1 MQDEFERFQSDKAFK
16 YLGLFLAISLA
27 IWSLYNLIV
36 YGSAGMPFV
45 LFVLGQWVYFLVNY
59 WPKWKYRNQKERG
72 SCMSKQDVI
81 RFIGS
86 LFLAELILNASLI
99 MLSISWRTI
108 FISNVALVI
117 LYGIAE
123 YREQK
128 RLKEEGIPSIDER
141 VVNKMKSYF
150 TISMTSFVFLFIMY
164 LCVNKYLDRPV
175 VHVNELLYIAIFGL
189 LISMASTSVLATR
202 NR

>member
-1 MQDEFERFQSDKAFK
+1 
-16 YLGLFLAISLA
+16 
-27 IWSLYNLIV
+27 
-36 YGSAGMPFV
+36 
-45 LFVLGQWVYFLVNY
+45 
-59 WPKWKYRNQKERG
+59 
-72 SCMSKQDVI
+72 MSKQDII

-86 LFLAELILNASLI
+86 LFLAGLILNMSLMI
-99 MLSISWRTI
+99 LSISWGTI

-117 LYGIAE
+117 LYSIAE

-128 RLKEEGIPSIDER
+128 RLKEEGVPSIDER

-150 TISMTSFVFLFIMY
+150 TISITSFVFLFIMY
-164 LCVNKYLDRPV
+164 LCVNKYLDRQA
-175 VHVNELLYIAIFGL
+175 VHVNELLYIVIFGL

>member
-1 MQDEFERFQSDKAFK
+1 MNDTKKLLIGATF
-16 YLGLFLAISLA
+16 GLFLGDIIVHIMNPAIPILPLVVSNILA
-27 IWSLYNLIV
+27 IV
-36 YGSAGMPFV
+36 
-45 LFVLGQWVYFLVNY
+45 FLVFYTNY
-59 WPKWKYRNQKERG
+59 KKRKY
-72 SCMSKQDVI
+72 
-81 RFIGS
+81 
-86 LFLAELILNASLI
+86 
-99 MLSISWRTI
+99 
-108 FISNVALVI
+108 
-117 LYGIAE
+117 
-123 YREQK
+123 
-128 RLKEEGIPSIDER
+128 KEEELPDIDER

>member
-1 MQDEFERFQSDKAFK
+1 
-16 YLGLFLAISLA
+16 
-27 IWSLYNLIV
+27 
-36 YGSAGMPFV
+36 
-45 LFVLGQWVYFLVNY
+45 
-59 WPKWKYRNQKERG
+59 
-72 SCMSKQDVI
+72 MSKQDVI

-86 LFLAELILNASLI
+86 LFLAGLVLNVSLMI
-99 MLSISWRTI
+99 LSISWGTI

-117 LYGIAE
+117 LYSIAE

-128 RLKEEGIPSIDER
+128 RLKEEGVPSIDER

-150 TISMTSFVFLFIMY
+150 TICITSFVFLFIMY
-164 LCVNKYLDRPV
+164 LCVNKYVDRQA

>member
-1 MQDEFERFQSDKAFK
+1 
-16 YLGLFLAISLA
+16 
-27 IWSLYNLIV
+27 
-36 YGSAGMPFV
+36 
-45 LFVLGQWVYFLVNY
+45 
-59 WPKWKYRNQKERG
+59 
-72 SCMSKQDVI
+72 MSKQEVI

-86 LFLAELILNASLI
+86 LFLAGLVLNVSLMI
-99 MLSISWRTI
+99 LSISWGTI

-117 LYGIAE
+117 LYSIAE

-128 RLKEEGIPSIDER
+128 RLKEEGVPSIDER
-141 VVNKMKSYF
+141 VVNKLKLYF
-150 TISMTSFVFLFIMY
+150 TISITSFVFLFIMY
-164 LCVNKYLDRPV
+164 LCVNKYLDRQA

>member
-1 MQDEFERFQSDKAFK
+1 
-16 YLGLFLAISLA
+16 
-27 IWSLYNLIV
+27 
-36 YGSAGMPFV
+36 
-45 LFVLGQWVYFLVNY
+45 
-59 WPKWKYRNQKERG
+59 
-72 SCMSKQDVI
+72 MSKQDI
-81 RFIGS
+81 TRFIGS
-86 LFLAELILNASLI
+86 LFLAGLILNASLMI
-99 MLSISWRTI
+99 LSISWGTI

-128 RLKEEGIPSIDER
+128 RLKEEGVPSIDER

-164 LCVNKYLDRPV
+164 LCVNKYLDRQV
-175 VHVNELLYIAIFGL
+175 VHVNELLYIAILGL

>member
-1 MQDEFERFQSDKAFK
+1 
-16 YLGLFLAISLA
+16 
-27 IWSLYNLIV
+27 
-36 YGSAGMPFV
+36 
-45 LFVLGQWVYFLVNY
+45 
-59 WPKWKYRNQKERG
+59 
-72 SCMSKQDVI
+72 MSKQDVI

-164 LCVNKYLDRPV
+164 LCVNKHLDRLV

>member
-1 MQDEFERFQSDKAFK
+1 
-16 YLGLFLAISLA
+16 
-27 IWSLYNLIV
+27 
-36 YGSAGMPFV
+36 
-45 LFVLGQWVYFLVNY
+45 
-59 WPKWKYRNQKERG
+59 
-72 SCMSKQDVI
+72 MSKQDVI

-86 LFLAELILNASLI
+86 LFLAGLVLNVSLMI
-99 MLSISWRTI
+99 LSISWGTI
-108 FISNVALVI
+108 FISNVALII
-117 LYGIAE
+117 LYSIAE

-128 RLKEEGIPSIDER
+128 RLKEEGVPSIDER

-150 TISMTSFVFLFIMY
+150 TISITSFVFLFIIY
-164 LCVNKYLDRPV
+164 LCVNKYVDRQA

>member
-1 MQDEFERFQSDKAFK
+1 
-16 YLGLFLAISLA
+16 
-27 IWSLYNLIV
+27 
-36 YGSAGMPFV
+36 
-45 LFVLGQWVYFLVNY
+45 
-59 WPKWKYRNQKERG
+59 
-72 SCMSKQDVI
+72 MSKQEVI

-86 LFLAELILNASLI
+86 LFLAGLVLNVSLMI
-99 MLSISWRTI
+99 LSISWGTI

-117 LYGIAE
+117 LYSIAE

-128 RLKEEGIPSIDER
+128 RLKEEGVPSIDER

-150 TISMTSFVFLFIMY
+150 TISITSFVFLFIMY
-164 LCVNKYLDRPV
+164 LCVNKYLDRQA

>member
-1 MQDEFERFQSDKAFK
+1 
-16 YLGLFLAISLA
+16 
-27 IWSLYNLIV
+27 
-36 YGSAGMPFV
+36 
-45 LFVLGQWVYFLVNY
+45 
-59 WPKWKYRNQKERG
+59 
-72 SCMSKQDVI
+72 MSKQDII

-86 LFLAELILNASLI
+86 LFLASLVLNVSLMI
-99 MLSISWRTI
+99 VSISWGTI

-128 RLKEEGIPSIDER
+128 RLKEEGVPSIDER

-164 LCVNKYLDRPV
+164 LCVNKYLDRQA
-175 VHVNELLYIAIFGL
+175 VHVNELLYIVIFGL

>member
-1 MQDEFERFQSDKAFK
+1 
-16 YLGLFLAISLA
+16 
-27 IWSLYNLIV
+27 
-36 YGSAGMPFV
+36 
-45 LFVLGQWVYFLVNY
+45 
-59 WPKWKYRNQKERG
+59 
-72 SCMSKQDVI
+72 MSKRDVI

-86 LFLAELILNASLI
+86 LFLAGLVLNVSLMI
-99 MLSISWRTI
+99 LSISWGTI

-117 LYGIAE
+117 LYSIAE

-128 RLKEEGIPSIDER
+128 RLKEEGVPSIDER

-164 LCVNKYLDRPV
+164 LCVNKYVDRQA

>member
-1 MQDEFERFQSDKAFK
+1 
-16 YLGLFLAISLA
+16 
-27 IWSLYNLIV
+27 
-36 YGSAGMPFV
+36 
-45 LFVLGQWVYFLVNY
+45 
-59 WPKWKYRNQKERG
+59 
-72 SCMSKQDVI
+72 MSKQDII

-86 LFLAELILNASLI
+86 LFLAGLVLNVSLMI
-99 MLSISWRTI
+99 VSISWGTI

-128 RLKEEGIPSIDER
+128 RLKEEGVPSIDER
-141 VVNKMKSYF
+141 VVNKMKLYF

-164 LCVNKYLDRPV
+164 LCVNKYLDRQA
-175 VHVNELLYIAIFGL
+175 VHVNELLYIVIFGL

>member
-1 MQDEFERFQSDKAFK
+1 
-16 YLGLFLAISLA
+16 
-27 IWSLYNLIV
+27 
-36 YGSAGMPFV
+36 
-45 LFVLGQWVYFLVNY
+45 
-59 WPKWKYRNQKERG
+59 
-72 SCMSKQDVI
+72 MSKQDVI

-86 LFLAELILNASLI
+86 LFLAGLILNASLI
-99 MLSISWRTI
+99 MLSISWGTI

-117 LYGIAE
+117 LYGVSE
-123 YREQK
+123 YKEQK

-164 LCVNKYLDRPV
+164 LCVNKYLDRLV

-189 LISMASTSVLATR
+189 LISMASTSIFATR

>member
-1 MQDEFERFQSDKAFK
+1 
-16 YLGLFLAISLA
+16 
-27 IWSLYNLIV
+27 
-36 YGSAGMPFV
+36 
-45 LFVLGQWVYFLVNY
+45 
-59 WPKWKYRNQKERG
+59 
-72 SCMSKQDVI
+72 MSKQDIV

-86 LFLAELILNASLI
+86 LFLAGLVLNVSLMI
-99 MLSISWRTI
+99 LSISWGTI

-117 LYGIAE
+117 LYSISE

-128 RLKEEGIPSIDER
+128 RLKEEGVPSIDER

-164 LCVNKYLDRPV
+164 LCVNKYLDRQA

>member
-1 MQDEFERFQSDKAFK
+1 M
-16 YLGLFLAISLA
+16 
-27 IWSLYNLIV
+27 
-36 YGSAGMPFV
+36 
-45 LFVLGQWVYFLVNY
+45 
-59 WPKWKYRNQKERG
+59 
-72 SCMSKQDVI
+72 

-86 LFLAELILNASLI
+86 LFLAGLILNASLI
-99 MLSISWRTI
+99 MLSISWGTI

-117 LYGIAE
+117 LYEVSE
-123 YREQK
+123 YKEQK
-128 RLKEEGIPSIDER
+128 RLKEEGVPSIDER

-150 TISMTSFVFLFIMY
+150 TICITILVFLFIMY

-189 LISMASTSVLATR
+189 LISMASMSIFATR

>member
-1 MQDEFERFQSDKAFK
+1 
-16 YLGLFLAISLA
+16 
-27 IWSLYNLIV
+27 
-36 YGSAGMPFV
+36 
-45 LFVLGQWVYFLVNY
+45 
-59 WPKWKYRNQKERG
+59 
-72 SCMSKQDVI
+72 MSKQDVI

-86 LFLAELILNASLI
+86 LFLAGLVLNVSLMI
-99 MLSISWRTI
+99 LSILWGTI

-117 LYGIAE
+117 LYSIAE

-128 RLKEEGIPSIDER
+128 RLKEEGVPSIDER

-150 TISMTSFVFLFIMY
+150 TISITSFVFLFIMY
-164 LCVNKYLDRPV
+164 LCVNKYVDRQA

>member
-1 MQDEFERFQSDKAFK
+1 
-16 YLGLFLAISLA
+16 
-27 IWSLYNLIV
+27 
-36 YGSAGMPFV
+36 
-45 LFVLGQWVYFLVNY
+45 
-59 WPKWKYRNQKERG
+59 
-72 SCMSKQDVI
+72 MSKQDVI

-86 LFLAELILNASLI
+86 LFLAGLILNASLMI
-99 MLSISWRTI
+99 LSISWGTI

-117 LYGIAE
+117 LYSISE

-128 RLKEEGIPSIDER
+128 RLKEEGVPSIDER

-150 TISMTSFVFLFIMY
+150 TICITSFIFLFIVY
-164 LCVNKYLDRPV
+164 LCVNKHLDRQA

>member
-1 MQDEFERFQSDKAFK
+1 M
-16 YLGLFLAISLA
+16 LNVSLM
-27 IWSLYNLIV
+27 I
-36 YGSAGMPFV
+36 
-45 LFVLGQWVYFLVNY
+45 
-59 WPKWKYRNQKERG
+59 
-72 SCMSKQDVI
+72 
-81 RFIGS
+81 
-86 LFLAELILNASLI
+86 
-99 MLSISWRTI
+99 LSISWGTI

-117 LYGIAE
+117 LYGISE

-128 RLKEEGIPSIDER
+128 RLKEEGVPSIDER

-164 LCVNKYLDRPV
+164 LCVNKYLDRQA

>member
-1 MQDEFERFQSDKAFK
+1 
-16 YLGLFLAISLA
+16 
-27 IWSLYNLIV
+27 
-36 YGSAGMPFV
+36 
-45 LFVLGQWVYFLVNY
+45 
-59 WPKWKYRNQKERG
+59 
-72 SCMSKQDVI
+72 MSKQDVI
-81 RFIGS
+81 RFMGS
-86 LFLAELILNASLI
+86 LFLAGLILNASLI
-99 MLSISWRTI
+99 MLSISWGTI
-108 FISNVALVI
+108 FVSNVALVI

-128 RLKEEGIPSIDER
+128 RLKEEGVPSIDER

-164 LCVNKYLDRPV
+164 LCVNKYLDRQA

-189 LISMASTSVLATR
+189 LISMASTGVLATR

>member
-1 MQDEFERFQSDKAFK
+1 
-16 YLGLFLAISLA
+16 
-27 IWSLYNLIV
+27 
-36 YGSAGMPFV
+36 
-45 LFVLGQWVYFLVNY
+45 
-59 WPKWKYRNQKERG
+59 
-72 SCMSKQDVI
+72 MSKKDII

-86 LFLAELILNASLI
+86 LFLAGLVLNVSLMI
-99 MLSISWRTI
+99 VSISWVTI
-108 FISNVALVI
+108 FISNVALVV

-128 RLKEEGIPSIDER
+128 RLKEEGVPSIDER
-141 VVNKMKSYF
+141 VVKKMKSYF

-164 LCVNKYLDRPV
+164 LCVNKYLDRQA

-189 LISMASTSVLATR
+189 LISVASTSVLATR

>member
-1 MQDEFERFQSDKAFK
+1 
-16 YLGLFLAISLA
+16 
-27 IWSLYNLIV
+27 
-36 YGSAGMPFV
+36 
-45 LFVLGQWVYFLVNY
+45 
-59 WPKWKYRNQKERG
+59 
-72 SCMSKQDVI
+72 MSKQEVI

-86 LFLAELILNASLI
+86 LFLAGLVLNVSLMI
-99 MLSISWRTI
+99 LSISWGTI

-117 LYGIAE
+117 LYVISE

-128 RLKEEGIPSIDER
+128 RLKEEGVPSIDKR

-150 TISMTSFVFLFIMY
+150 TICMTSFVFLFILY

-189 LISMASTSVLATR
+189 LISIASTSVLATR

>member
-1 MQDEFERFQSDKAFK
+1 
-16 YLGLFLAISLA
+16 
-27 IWSLYNLIV
+27 
-36 YGSAGMPFV
+36 
-45 LFVLGQWVYFLVNY
+45 
-59 WPKWKYRNQKERG
+59 
-72 SCMSKQDVI
+72 MSKQDAI

-86 LFLAELILNASLI
+86 LFLAGLVLNVSLMILT
-99 MLSISWRTI
+99 ISWGTI

-117 LYGIAE
+117 LYSIAE

-128 RLKEEGIPSIDER
+128 RLKEEGVPSIDER

-150 TISMTSFVFLFIMY
+150 TICITSFIFLFIMY
-164 LCVNKYLDRPV
+164 LCVNKYLDRQA
-175 VHVNELLYIAIFGL
+175 VHVNDLLYIAIFGL